1 MANIA
6 TQEIIERL
14 DCMETRSQI
23 VEFVQSDEVSAALTE
38 NGLGVSYDSDVA
50 DDNQTEMD
58 AFEAAEI
65 WSFVGAG
72 SFVRVYDIAK
82 ARELLNV
89 SK

>member
-6 TQEIIERL
+6 THEIIERL

-23 VEFVQSDEVSAALTE
+23 VEFVQSDEVSVALTE
-38 NGLGVSYDSDVA
+38 NGRGVSYDSDVA
-50 DDNQTEMD
+50 DDNEIEMK

-65 WSFVGAG
+65 WSFEKAG
-72 SFVRVYDIAK
+72 SFVRLYDIDK
-82 ARELLNV
+82 AQELLNV